1 MVWSSNLGM
10 PGIGRKREAKRVVE
24 RLWGGQASIAEV
36 ESTLR
41 EIRAENYRVQKE
53 QGIQWIPVFDTDPYD
68 RLLRHAVMF
77 GMVPKRFGPPQQAA
91 ADLEVYFSLARGSEK
106 AQACAMTKWFDTN
119 YHSIKP
125 EIEAPL
131 VLTRNFALEIFAEAK
146 QVGVE
151 PKPVLIGPLTL
162 LHYALN
168 PVGGAYPSL

>member
-24 RLWGGQASIAEV
+24 RLWGAQSSIAEV
-36 ESTLR
+36 ESTIR

-77 GMVPKRFGPPQQAA
+77 GMVPKRLGRPQQAA
-91 ADLEVYFSLARGSEK
+91 VDLEVYFSLARGSEQE
-106 AQACAMTKWFDTN
+106 QACSMTNWFDTN

-125 EIEAPL
+125 EIEAPWGG
-131 VLTRNFALEIFAEAK
+131 TRNFSLQILAEAK
-146 QVGVE
+146 E
-151 PKPVLIGPLTL
+151 
-162 LHYALN
+162 
-168 PVGGAYPSL
+168 